1 VRELRYKS
9 IAEDLQGRI
18 ERGEFGGNRLL
29 PSEADLCAR
38 YDASRVTVR
47 KALETLRGVG
57 LVDARQGFGWFVA
70 SDPFRQSLGRLGTI
84 EAQLAESGINATRE
98 VLDFGFVKSSA
109 HARDVLGADIDT
121 VLRVRRLNRAD
132 GEPFAIVTVWVPEKL
147 GARLSRH
154 EVEQH
159 PIYEL
164 LPMKLGGAT
173 QTIGAAAAS
182 ARSAS
187 LLDVPVGSPLLR
199 CERITVDTKGKAVL
213 LSEHLFPAL
222 RTEFVVHMPAGDMG
236 ESMAPAGLRLVDVE

>member
-1 VRELRYKS
+1 MRELRYKS
-9 IAEDLQGRI
+9 IAENLQDRI
-18 ERGEFGGNRLL
+18 ERGEFSGNRLL

-47 KALETLRGVG
+47 KALETLRTAG
-57 LVDARQGFGWFVA
+57 LIDARQGFGWFVA

-84 EAQLAESGINATRE
+84 EAQLAESGIEATRE
-98 VLDFGFVKSSA
+98 VLDFGFVKASA
-109 HARDVLGADIDT
+109 YARDVLGADT

-199 CERITVDTKGKAVL
+199 CERITVDTKRKPVL

-222 RTEFVVHMPAGDMG
+222 RTEFVVEMPAGDMG